1 MRNTNFKAMEQ
12 YFWDNYQGQETTLKE
27 ACLDVL
33 ATGRGIYDYPRNQ
46 QVFPHEEG
54 RMADWFQ
61 GLPDP
66 FYPTPYYHEIEENL
80 TEWGIIKDG
89 FPPSRVSKIKNG
101 WWVYWASWVI
111 KNAEGKRL

>member
-27 ACLDVL
+27 ACLDVVG
-33 ATGRGIYDYPRNQ
+33 TGRDIYDYPRNL

-66 FYPTPYYHEIEENL
+66 FTPHHTTMIL
-80 TEWGIIKDG
+80 KKLLGSGTLLKMG
-89 FPPSRVSKIKNG
+89 FHLQEYQK
-101 WWVYWASWVI
+101 
-111 KNAEGKRL
+111 